1 MLHLNFYSNLFPAVW
16 LAANEQ
22 DIRLAA
28 DGSRVEK
35 MQLFIWS
42 QSDESQKS
50 TNKRREIY
58 KIKARYKRTL
68 DNSQMYF
75 YETNKYLH
83 MPTFVYLF

>member
-1 MLHLNFYSNLFPAVW
+1 MNFYSNLFPAMW

-22 DIRLAA
+22 DTWLAA
-28 DGSRVEK
+28 DGPRVEK

-58 KIKARYKRTL
+58 KIKARYKGAL

-75 YETNKYLH
+75 YETNKYLL